1 MVKVEIKEKTLN
13 RINELFKEEKLEP
26 IKTRV
31 GILKAMNVKM
41 RECLIDEDKKRRER
55 NYSEALINEDYF
67 FALFFLRENIL
78 GKNLNVHKERK
89 RLLQKE
95 RKR

>member
-89 RLLQKE
+89 RLLQNE

>member
-78 GKNLNVHKERK
+78 GKNLNVHNERK